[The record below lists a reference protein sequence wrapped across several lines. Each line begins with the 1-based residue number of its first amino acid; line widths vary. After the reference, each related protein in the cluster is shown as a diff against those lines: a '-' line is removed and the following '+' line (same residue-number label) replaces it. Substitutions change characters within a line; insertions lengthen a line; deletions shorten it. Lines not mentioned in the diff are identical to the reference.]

1 MSRVINAGHFQAA
14 KVELSAHPM
23 DRLELFWFARYVRP
37 CMYPDASLQKGWASV
52 NGKSSRLGQDKASR
66 PVQARPACKFGL
78 CPGTTGR
85 SVGGVGPLVLR
96 VLPNLAWKEMEV
108 TNLSTGQPQMNV
120 TGSAKKRLDEIT
132 PTGFRP
138 VIHVTLTDDHP
149 WAQAFIVIEALPK

>member
-108 TNLSTGQPQMNV
+108 AWANWPCSLQ
-120 TGSAKKRLDEIT
+120 SAVLDSDLLGLACSPCLPAVCRLGREKREEK
-132 PTGFRP
+132 RR
-138 VIHVTLTDDHP
+138 V
-149 WAQAFIVIEALPK
+149 